1 VAAGACACLVPSTIA
16 SNPRALARWI
26 ADNRITFWY
35 SVPQVWVTLMNYAD
49 LEADALPHLK
59 HILFAG
65 EVFQPAYLKKLM
77 ILLPH
82 AAYFNLYGP
91 TETNVCTV
99 YRVPDAGFAG
109 DRPVPIGNACANTE
123 IVVLNDRA
131 EPVAIGEEG
140 ELFVRGSGVTPG
152 YYKDTE
158 RIRAA
163 FRQSPL
169 GRHHGDMLYGTGD
182 IVLRCDM
189 ENFTYVCRKDL
200 MVKCSG
206 FRIELPEVEQALA
219 RYDGIEEAVVV
230 SHGDEFLG
238 TARLHAFFTTT
249 HGTDVSILRLKKHML
264 GILPRYMVPDFIE
277 RVTEIP
283 RNANGK
289 TDRQAIKGWCT

>member
-1 VAAGACACLVPSTIA
+1 MISHRNALTFVNWGVDYFNPASEDVFANHAPLNFDLSVFDIYVSVAAGACTCLVPSTIA
-16 SNPRALARWI
+16 SNPRALALWI

-49 LEADALPHLK
+49 LKADALPLLK

-65 EVFQPAYLKKLM
+65 EVFQPEYLKKLM
-77 ILLPH
+77 TQLPH

-152 YYKDTE
+152 YYKDSE
-158 RIRAA
+158 RTRAA
-163 FRQSPL
+163 FRKSPL
-169 GRHHGDMLYGTGD
+169 DRHHGDMLYGTGD

-200 MVKCSG
+200 DRKST
-206 FRIELPEVEQALA
+206 RLNS
-219 RYDGIEEAVVV
+219 
-230 SHGDEFLG
+230 SH
-238 TARLHAFFTTT
+238 RLTSRMPSSA
-249 HGTDVSILRLKKHML
+249 
-264 GILPRYMVPDFIE
+264 
-277 RVTEIP
+277 
-283 RNANGK
+283 
-289 TDRQAIKGWCT
+289 